1 MKKEKIGYWNAQK
14 KAFLASFSNIFSKK
28 FLKSTL
34 FDLLTIIAIILIVY
48 VCSNTINSIS
58 IKAFPDLLKIND
70 LKQSDEQAF
79 YDAVAENIPAFD
91 KILWWSLA
99 IILLGSLILLFLIAL
114 FYGKAW
120 CVGLKKKFNPK
131 FLKKY
136 YLLNLLWLLF
146 WLIIL
151 LLTVNIFVTAIAA
164 IILLVEMLLF
174 FYLDPILRAMFD
186 DDKSLLRNFAELF
199 RIGKRIH
206 WFVFFIISSIIIAFI
221 LMAIA
226 GIITIPV
233 LFMIALIVFILLFL
247 GWMRNYIIEIVSFMK
262 N

>member
-1 MKKEKIGYWNAQK
+1 MKKEKVGYWNAQK

-28 FLKSTL
+28 FLKSAL
-34 FDLLTIIAIILIVY
+34 FDLLTIIAIILLVN
-48 VCSNTINSIS
+48 VCLLIINNLS
-58 IKAFPDLLKIND
+58 IKAFPNLLNIYE
-70 LKQSDEQAF
+70 LKQADEQAF
-79 YDAVAENIPAFD
+79 NDAVAQYGPVLN
-91 KILWWSLA
+91 KIFWWSLV
-99 IILLGSLILLFLIAL
+99 IILLGTFILLFLIAL
-114 FYGKAW
+114 FYGNAW
-120 CVGLKKKFNPK
+120 CVALKKKFSAK

-136 YLLNLLWLLF
+136 YLLNLLWALF

-164 IILLVEMLLF
+164 IILLIEMLLF
-174 FYLDPILRAMFD
+174 FYLDPVLRAVFD

-199 RIGKRIH
+199 RIGKKLH
-206 WFVFFIISSIIIAFI
+206 WFIFFIISAIIIAFI

-247 GWMRNYIIEIVSFMK
+247 GWMRNYIIELVSFMK